1 MNRNRIKKTAYNLMQ
16 PFSFRF
22 LRNLTGQQFVF
33 PFYHFVGEKHPPH
46 LRHLYRN
53 ITPEQFRSDL
63 EFLLQHYQ
71 PASVTDLKQFIAGE
85 KKTKR
90 PLFFLS
96 FDDGLKE
103 CFEFVAPVLKQKGI
117 QAAFFVNPDFI
128 GNQSMFFRL
137 KTSLL
142 ADKILHDGNQI
153 SLKGLAA
160 FWGEST
166 ANVSQLT
173 RLLLRLNYFDT
184 EKIDRVL
191 QILKIDFNDWLKKEK
206 PYMTMQQLNQLNADG
221 FLIGA
226 HSMDHPLFED
236 LSEKEQITQISE
248 SIGFVNEQFNP
259 EISAFAFPFT
269 DFGVPKSVFRYIK
282 NAANIDVTFGTAGIK
297 NDSCRKHIQRIP
309 MDEFSITTGSK
320 KILRTE
326 YSYYLFKSILG
337 KNKIRR

>member
-1 MNRNRIKKTAYNLMQ
+1 MNRDRIKKTAYNLTR

-22 LRNLTGQQFVF
+22 LRNMTGQRFVF

-63 EFLLQHYQ
+63 EFLLKHYQ
-71 PASVTDLKQFIAGE
+71 PASVTDLKQFIAGG
-85 KKTKR
+85 KKTNR

-103 CFEFVAPVLKQKGI
+103 CFEIVAPVLKQKGI

-128 GNQSMFFRL
+128 GNQSMFFRF

-142 ADKILHDGNQI
+142 AEKILHGEHQI
-153 SLKGLAA
+153 SLKELAS
-160 FWGEST
+160 FLGEPT
-166 ANVSQLT
+166 ADVSQLT
-173 RLLLRLNYFDT
+173 RFLLCLNYFDA
-184 EKIDRVL
+184 EKIDQAA
-191 QILKIDFNDWLKKEK
+191 QILKVDFKEWLATEK
-206 PYMTMQQLNQLNADG
+206 PYMTMQQLNQLNTDG

-226 HSMDHPLFED
+226 HSMNHPLFED
-236 LSEKEQITQISE
+236 LSEKEQINQISE
-248 SIGFVNEQFNP
+248 SIGFVREHFKP

-269 DFGVPKSVFRYIK
+269 DAGVPSVVFKHID
-282 NAANIDVTFGTAGIK
+282 NAENIDVTFGTAGIK
-297 NDSCRKHIQRIP
+297 NDSSRKHIQRIP
-309 MDEFSITTGSK
+309 MDEFNLAGGQ
-320 KILRTE
+320 KILRAE
-326 YSYYLFKSILG
+326 YSYYLFKSIVR

>member
-1 MNRNRIKKTAYNLMQ
+1 MNRDRIKKTAYSLTR

-22 LRNLTGQQFVF
+22 LRNMSGQRFVF

-53 ITPEQFRSDL
+53 ITPEQFQSDL
-63 EFLLQHYQ
+63 EFLLKYYK
-71 PASVTDLKQFIAGE
+71 PASVNDLKQFVAGG
-85 KKTKR
+85 KKANR

-103 CFEFVAPVLKQKGI
+103 CFEIVVPVLKQKGI

-128 GNQSMFFRL
+128 DNQSMFFRF

-142 ADKILHDGNQI
+142 AEKILHYENQI
-153 SLKGLAA
+153 SLQELAV
-160 FWGEST
+160 FFGEPK
-166 ANVSQLT
+166 ADVSQLS
-173 RLLLRLNYFDT
+173 RFLLRLNYFDS
-184 EKIDRVL
+184 EKIKRAAE
-191 QILKIDFNDWLKKEK
+191 ILKVDFKEWLATEK
-206 PYMTMQQLNQLNADG
+206 PYMTMQQLKQLNTEG

-226 HSMDHPLFED
+226 HSMNHPPFEE
-236 LSEKEQITQISE
+236 LSEKEQICQISE
-248 SIGFVNEQFNP
+248 SISFINAHFNP

-269 DFGVPKSVFRYIK
+269 DAGVPATVFNYID

-297 NDSCRKHIQRIP
+297 NDSSSKHIQRIP
-309 MDEFSITTGSK
+309 MDEFSTTGSQ
-320 KILRTE
+320 KILRAE
-326 YSYYLFKSILG
+326 YAYYLFKSMFG